1 MKEKLLMDPSG
12 TENGK
17 VQYVV
22 LPDWRSCADYGRVSY
37 SIPKPTADVSTS
49 ARKNLPLS
57 EYMEGGGVSA
67 DCYFASFQTSYSVL
81 CFHGGPVSH
90 FDIESI

>member
-1 MKEKLLMDPSG
+1 MQEILLMDLSV

-17 VQYVV
+17 VQYLV

-49 ARKNLPLS
+49 A
-57 EYMEGGGVSA
+57 
-67 DCYFASFQTSYSVL
+67 
-81 CFHGGPVSH
+81 
-90 FDIESI
+90 